1 MIMNGPKG
9 ICDESFFLFLIKSGI
24 TLIKATND
32 EKNITNGIDI
42 QPNQKPITESNFA
55 SPNPIPSLFLNFL

>member
-42 QPNQKPITESNFA
+42 QPNQKPEKKLLEKMHSWVDVY
-55 SPNPIPSLFLNFL
+55 

>member
-9 ICDESFFLFLIKSGI
+9 ICDESFFLFFIKSGI

-32 EKNITNGIDI
+32 EKNITNGMDI
-42 QPNQKPITESNFA
+42 QPNQQPITESNFA
-55 SPNPIPSLFLNFL
+55 SPKPIHSLFLNFL